1 MQKNEKYKYNMLRNT
16 VFNAGAN
23 LMRGKNSKEV
33 PLFDESLN
41 GEVENNAEQNKNE
54 TY

>member
-1 MQKNEKYKYNMLRNT
+1 
-16 VFNAGAN
+16 
-23 LMRGKNSKEV
+23 MRGKNSKEV

-54 TY
+54 RDLLFSKKPE